1 MVAQQASEIA
11 SRNLCGRYAV
21 ASAAKGKHLMAMGI
35 FNRKKEDGSPSDP
48 VAPAKASP
56 TGGPAPTPSARDT
69 DIGVPP
75 FRPAAKEAPM
85 ITPAPKPNAAPA
97 TPSVVGPRPAP
108 IATSPARPIGR
119 IEPSERRTLVVGR
132 GISLQGTVADAERL
146 VVEGTVE
153 SQMIQA
159 AELFVAGSGVFKGE
173 VEVEDAEIAGAFD
186 GTITARGS
194 LIIRTTG
201 KISGVARCRKLSVE
215 EGGQVSGK
223 MEMLTD
229 AAALVSPARLPTQSV
244 PADA

>member
-1 MVAQQASEIA
+1 
-11 SRNLCGRYAV
+11 
-21 ASAAKGKHLMAMGI
+21 MAMGI
-35 FNRKKEDGSPSDP
+35 FNRKKEDGSPADS
-48 VAPAKASP
+48 APAKASP
-56 TGGPAPTPSARDT
+56 TAGAPAPAAPASAGSANRDP

-75 FRPAAKEAPM
+75 FRPAPKETVSM
-85 ITPAPKPNAAPA
+85 TPAPKPNAPPA
-97 TPSVVGPRPAP
+97 APSVLGPRPAP
-108 IATSPARPIGR
+108 IATAPSRPVGR

-153 SQMIQA
+153 SQMIAA

-201 KISGVARCRKLSVE
+201 RISGTARCRKLSVE

>member
-1 MVAQQASEIA
+1 
-11 SRNLCGRYAV
+11 
-21 ASAAKGKHLMAMGI
+21 MAMGI
-35 FNRKKEDGSPSDP
+35 FNRKKEDGSPADP
-48 VAPAKASP
+48 ATAKATPTGAPAA
-56 TGGPAPTPSARDT
+56 APTTAAPAAAPVQAARDS

-75 FRPAAKEAPM
+75 FRPAPKDTAM
-85 ITPAPKPNAAPA
+85 MTPAPKPNAAPA
-97 TPSVVGPRPAP
+97 APSVVGPRPAP
-108 IATSPARPIGR
+108 IATSPARPVGR

-153 SQMIQA
+153 SQMIHA

-201 KISGVARCRKLSVE
+201 KISGTARCRKLSVE

-229 AAALVSPARLPTQSV
+229 AAALVSPARIPSQSV

>member
-1 MVAQQASEIA
+1 
-11 SRNLCGRYAV
+11 
-21 ASAAKGKHLMAMGI
+21 MAMGI
-35 FNRKKEDGSPSDP
+35 FNRRKEDGSPADP
-48 VAPAKASP
+48 APAKAP
-56 TGGPAPTPSARDT
+56 TASTPAAPAATAARDS

-75 FRPAAKEAPM
+75 FRPAPKD
-85 ITPAPKPNAAPA
+85 TPAMTAAPKPNAAPA
-97 TPSVVGPRPAP
+97 NPPVLGPRPAP
-108 IATSPARPIGR
+108 IATSPQRPAGR

-194 LIIRTTG
+194 LIIRATG
-201 KISGVARCRKLSVE
+201 KISGMARCRKLSVE

-229 AAALVSPARLPTQSV
+229 AAALVSPSRLPSPAV

>member
-1 MVAQQASEIA
+1 MT
-11 SRNLCGRYAV
+11 
-21 ASAAKGKHLMAMGI
+21 
-35 FNRKKEDGSPSDP
+35 
-48 VAPAKASP
+48 PA
-56 TGGPAPTPSARDT
+56 
-69 DIGVPP
+69 
-75 FRPAAKEAPM
+75 
-85 ITPAPKPNAAPA
+85 APKPNAAPA
-97 TPSVVGPRPAP
+97 GQPVSGPRPAP
-108 IATSPARPIGR
+108 IATSPSRPGGR

-153 SQMIQA
+153 SQMIHA

-194 LIIRTTG
+194 LTIRATG
-201 KISGVARCRKLSVE
+201 RISGVARCRKLSVE

-223 MEMLTD
+223 MEMLNDT
-229 AAALVSPARLPTQSV
+229 AALVSPARIPTQSV

>member
-1 MVAQQASEIA
+1 
-11 SRNLCGRYAV
+11 
-21 ASAAKGKHLMAMGI
+21 MAMGI
-35 FNRKKEDGSPSDP
+35 FNRKKEDGSPADP
-48 VAPAKASP
+48 APAKASP
-56 TGGPAPTPSARDT
+56 AGAPAPAAPASAAAARDS

-75 FRPAAKEAPM
+75 FRPAPKETSM
-85 ITPAPKPNAAPA
+85 TPAPKPNAAARRAFRDSARARRRSP
-97 TPSVVGPRPAP
+97 PRRR
-108 IATSPARPIGR
+108 RPVGR

-132 GISLQGTVADAERL
+132 GISLQGTVTDAERL

-153 SQMIQA
+153 LQMIAA

-201 KISGVARCRKLSVE
+201 RISGTARCRKLSVE

-229 AAALVSPARLPTQSV
+229 AAALVSPARLPTPSV

>member
-1 MVAQQASEIA
+1 
-11 SRNLCGRYAV
+11 
-21 ASAAKGKHLMAMGI
+21 MAMGI
-35 FNRKKEDGSPSDP
+35 FNRKKEDGPPADAAATK
-48 VAPAKASP
+48 APAA
-56 TGGPAPTPSARDT
+56 PAAAAAPPQAPPAARDH

-75 FRPAAKEAPM
+75 FRPAMKETSVM
-85 ITPAPKPNAAPA
+85 TPAPKPNAAPA
-97 TPSVVGPRPAP
+97 APSVTGPRPAP
-108 IATSPARPIGR
+108 IATAPARPVGR

-153 SQMIQA
+153 SQMIAA

-201 KISGVARCRKLSVE
+201 KISGTARCRKLSVE

-229 AAALVSPARLPTQSV
+229 AAVLVSPARMPTQSV

>member
-1 MVAQQASEIA
+1 
-11 SRNLCGRYAV
+11 
-21 ASAAKGKHLMAMGI
+21 MAMGI
-35 FNRKKEDGSPSDP
+35 FNRKKEDGSPTDP
-48 VAPAKASP
+48 APAKASP
-56 TGGPAPTPSARDT
+56 AGAPVPAAPASAPAARDF

-75 FRPAAKEAPM
+75 FRPAPKETSM
-85 ITPAPKPNAAPA
+85 TSAPKPNSPPA
-97 TPSVVGPRPAP
+97 TPSVTGPRPAP
-108 IATSPARPIGR
+108 IATTPSRPVGR

-132 GISLQGTVADAERL
+132 GISLQGTVTDAERL

-153 SQMIQA
+153 SQMIAA

-201 KISGVARCRKLSVE
+201 RISGTARCRKLSVE

-223 MEMLTD
+223 MDMLTD
-229 AAALVSPARLPTQSV
+229 AAALVSPARLPTTSV

>member
-1 MVAQQASEIA
+1 
-11 SRNLCGRYAV
+11 
-21 ASAAKGKHLMAMGI
+21 MAMGI
-35 FNRKKEDGSPSDP
+35 FNRKKEDGSPADP
-48 VAPAKASP
+48 ASAKAPLAAGVSAAGVPAAAAPPPAAPA
-56 TGGPAPTPSARDT
+56 ARDP

-75 FRPAAKEAPM
+75 FRPASKETSM
-85 ITPAPKPNAAPA
+85 MTSAPKPSAAPA
-97 TPSVVGPRPAP
+97 APSVTGPRPAP
-108 IATSPARPIGR
+108 IATAPARPIGR

-153 SQMIQA
+153 SQMIAA

-194 LIIRTTG
+194 LIIRSTG
-201 KISGVARCRKLSVE
+201 RISGVARCRKLSVE

-229 AAALVSPARLPTQSV
+229 AAALVSPARLPTPAV

>member
-1 MVAQQASEIA
+1 
-11 SRNLCGRYAV
+11 
-21 ASAAKGKHLMAMGI
+21 MAMGI
-35 FNRKKEDGSPSDP
+35 FNRKKEDGSPADP
-48 VAPAKASP
+48 APARASP
-56 TGGPAPTPSARDT
+56 AGAPAPAAALSAARDS

-75 FRPAAKEAPM
+75 FRPAAPKETSM
-85 ITPAPKPNAAPA
+85 TPAPKPSSPPA
-97 TPSVVGPRPAP
+97 TPSVSGPRPAP
-108 IATSPARPIGR
+108 IATTPARPVGR

-132 GISLQGTVADAERL
+132 GISLQGTVTDAERL

-153 SQMIQA
+153 SQMIAA

-201 KISGVARCRKLSVE
+201 RISGTARCRKLSVE

-223 MEMLTD
+223 MDMLTD
-229 AAALVSPARLPTQSV
+229 AAALVSPARLPTTSV

>member
-1 MVAQQASEIA
+1 
-11 SRNLCGRYAV
+11 
-21 ASAAKGKHLMAMGI
+21 MAMGI
-35 FNRKKEDGSPSDP
+35 FNRKKEDGSPADP
-48 VAPAKASP
+48 APAKA
-56 TGGPAPTPSARDT
+56 PSAAAPASAPASAAAPPAAAAVARDS

-75 FRPAAKEAPM
+75 FRPAPKDATSM
-85 ITPAPKPNAAPA
+85 TPAPKPNAAPA
-97 TPSVVGPRPAP
+97 APSSLGPRPAP
-108 IATSPARPIGR
+108 IATPSRPAGR

-153 SQMIQA
+153 SQMIHA

-186 GTITARGS
+186 GTITARGA

-201 KISGVARCRKLSVE
+201 RISGMARCRKLSVE

-229 AAALVSPARLPTQSV
+229 TTALVAPARIPTPAV

>member
-1 MVAQQASEIA
+1 
-11 SRNLCGRYAV
+11 
-21 ASAAKGKHLMAMGI
+21 MAMGI
-35 FNRKKEDGSPSDP
+35 FNRKKEDGSPADP
-48 VAPAKASP
+48 APARAQQAAAAPALVASS
-56 TGGPAPTPSARDT
+56 AAAAAAARDS
-69 DIGVPP
+69 DNAVPP
-75 FRPAAKEAPM
+75 FRPAQKEPATM
-85 ITPAPKPNAAPA
+85 TPAPKPSAAPA
-97 TPSVVGPRPAP
+97 APSVSGPRPAP
-108 IATSPARPIGR
+108 IATAPSPRPAGR

-153 SQMIQA
+153 SQMIAA

-194 LIIRTTG
+194 LVIRTTG
-201 KISGVARCRKLSVE
+201 RISGVARCRKLSVE

-223 MEMLTD
+223 MEMLNDT
-229 AAALVSPARLPTQSV
+229 AALVTPARIPTPSV

>member
-1 MVAQQASEIA
+1 
-11 SRNLCGRYAV
+11 
-21 ASAAKGKHLMAMGI
+21 MAIGI
-35 FNRKKEDGSPSDP
+35 FNRRKEDGSPADP
-48 VAPAKASP
+48 ALSGAPAA
-56 TGGPAPTPSARDT
+56 TVHAVRDP

-75 FRPAAKEAPM
+75 YRPATKDNAAM
-85 ITPAPKPNAAPA
+85 TPAAPRPGAAPA
-97 TPSVVGPRPAP
+97 APSMGGARLAP
-108 IATSPARPIGR
+108 IATQLSRPGGR
-119 IEPSERRTLVVGR
+119 VEPSERRTLVVGR

-173 VEVEDAEIAGAFD
+173 VEVEDAEIAGTFD
-186 GTITARGS
+186 GIITARGS
-194 LIIRTTG
+194 LVIRTTG
-201 KISGVARCRKLSVE
+201 RISGTARCRKLSVE

-229 AAALVSPARLPTQSV
+229 AAALVSPARIPSQSV

>member
-1 MVAQQASEIA
+1 
-11 SRNLCGRYAV
+11 
-21 ASAAKGKHLMAMGI
+21 MAMGI
-35 FNRKKEDGSPSDP
+35 FNRKKEDGPSPDP
-48 VAPAKASP
+48 SQAKASASGVP
-56 TGGPAPTPSARDT
+56 SGAATPPASSMRDP

-75 FRPAAKEAPM
+75 FRPAAKDSQTM
-85 ITPAPKPNAAPA
+85 TPAPKPSAAPA
-97 TPSVVGPRPAP
+97 APSMIGPRPAP
-108 IATSPARPIGR
+108 IATAPARPLGR

-194 LIIRTTG
+194 LILRTTG
-201 KISGVARCRKLSVE
+201 RSSGTARCRKLSVE

-229 AAALVSPARLPTQSV
+229 TAALVSPARLPTPSV

>member
-1 MVAQQASEIA
+1 
-11 SRNLCGRYAV
+11 
-21 ASAAKGKHLMAMGI
+21 MAMGI
-35 FNRKKEDGSPSDP
+35 FNRKKEDGSPVDP
-48 VAPAKASP
+48 ATARASPPGAPAPAAPPS
-56 TGGPAPTPSARDT
+56 TGLAAARDP

-75 FRPAAKEAPM
+75 FRPASKETVTMSA
-85 ITPAPKPNAAPA
+85 APKPNSPPAAP
-97 TPSVVGPRPAP
+97 SVTGPRPAP
-108 IATSPARPIGR
+108 IATSPSRPAGR

-153 SQMIQA
+153 SQMIHA

-201 KISGVARCRKLSVE
+201 RISGNARCRKLSVE
-215 EGGQVSGK
+215 EGGQVSGR
-223 MEMLTD
+223 MEMLTE
-229 AAALVSPARLPTQSV
+229 AAALASPARLPTPSV

>member
-1 MVAQQASEIA
+1 
-11 SRNLCGRYAV
+11 
-21 ASAAKGKHLMAMGI
+21 MAMGI
-35 FNRKKEDGSPSDP
+35 FNRKKEDGSPADP
-48 VAPAKASP
+48 ATAKATPTGAPAA
-56 TGGPAPTPSARDT
+56 APTTAAPAAAPVQAARDS

-75 FRPAAKEAPM
+75 FRPAPKDTAM
-85 ITPAPKPNAAPA
+85 MTPAPKPNAAPA
-97 TPSVVGPRPAP
+97 APSVVGPRPAP
-108 IATSPARPIGR
+108 IATSPARPVGR

-153 SQMIQA
+153 SQMIHA

-201 KISGVARCRKLSVE
+201 KISGTARCRKLSVE

-229 AAALVSPARLPTQSV
+229 AAALVSPARI
-244 PADA
+244 PAQPV

>member
-1 MVAQQASEIA
+1 MMNS
-11 SRNLCGRYAV
+11 
-21 ASAAKGKHLMAMGI
+21 
-35 FNRKKEDGSPSDP
+35 
-48 VAPAKASP
+48 
-56 TGGPAPTPSARDT
+56 
-69 DIGVPP
+69 
-75 FRPAAKEAPM
+75 
-85 ITPAPKPNAAPA
+85 APKPSAAPA
-97 TPSVVGPRPAP
+97 APSVSGPRPAP
-108 IATSPARPIGR
+108 IATAPARPVGR

-201 KISGVARCRKLSVE
+201 KISGTARCRKLSVE

-229 AAALVSPARLPTQSV
+229 AAALVSPARVPTQSV

>member
-1 MVAQQASEIA
+1 
-11 SRNLCGRYAV
+11 
-21 ASAAKGKHLMAMGI
+21 MAMGI
-35 FNRKKEDGSPSDP
+35 FNRRKEDGSLADA
-48 VAPAKASP
+48 APAKASP
-56 TGGPAPTPSARDT
+56 TGAPAAATVQAARDP

-75 FRPAAKEAPM
+75 FRPAPKDSSM
-85 ITPAPKPNAAPA
+85 MTSAPKPTAAPA
-97 TPSVVGPRPAP
+97 SPSVAGPRPAP
-108 IATSPARPIGR
+108 IATGPSRSVGR
-119 IEPSERRTLVVGR
+119 VVEPSERRTLVVGR
-132 GISLQGTVADAERL
+132 GINLQGTVADAERL

-201 KISGVARCRKLSVE
+201 RISGTARCRKLSVE

-223 MEMLTD
+223 MEMLND
-229 AAALVSPARLPTQSV
+229 AAALVSPARIPTPSV

>member
-1 MVAQQASEIA
+1 
-11 SRNLCGRYAV
+11 
-21 ASAAKGKHLMAMGI
+21 MGI
-35 FNRKKEDGSPSDP
+35 FNRKKEDGSPADP
-48 VAPAKASP
+48 AQAKAAPAGAAPAAAPPPASA
-56 TGGPAPTPSARDT
+56 TRDP

-75 FRPAAKEAPM
+75 FRPATKDNSM
-85 ITPAPKPNAAPA
+85 MNSAPKPSAAPA
-97 TPSVVGPRPAP
+97 VPSVSGPRPAP
-108 IATSPARPIGR
+108 IATAPARPVGR

-153 SQMIQA
+153 SQMIHA

-201 KISGVARCRKLSVE
+201 KISGTARCRKLSVE

-223 MEMLTD
+223 MEMLTE
-229 AAALVSPARLPTQSV
+229 AAALVSPARIPTQSV

>member
-1 MVAQQASEIA
+1 
-11 SRNLCGRYAV
+11 
-21 ASAAKGKHLMAMGI
+21 MAMGI
-35 FNRKKEDGSPSDP
+35 FNRKKEDGSPADP
-48 VAPAKASP
+48 APARAQQAAAAPALVASS
-56 TGGPAPTPSARDT
+56 AAAAAAARDS

-75 FRPAAKEAPM
+75 FRPAQKEPATM
-85 ITPAPKPNAAPA
+85 TPAPKPSAVPAAP
-97 TPSVVGPRPAP
+97 SVSGPRPAP
-108 IATSPARPIGR
+108 IATAPSPRPAGR

-153 SQMIQA
+153 SQMIAA

-194 LIIRTTG
+194 LVIRTTG
-201 KISGVARCRKLSVE
+201 RISGVARCRKLSVE

-223 MEMLTD
+223 MEMLNDT
-229 AAALVSPARLPTQSV
+229 AALVTPARIPTPSV

>member
-1 MVAQQASEIA
+1 
-11 SRNLCGRYAV
+11 
-21 ASAAKGKHLMAMGI
+21 MAMGI
-35 FNRKKEDGSPSDP
+35 FNRKKEDGSPADP
-48 VAPAKASP
+48 APARAQQAAAAPALVASS
-56 TGGPAPTPSARDT
+56 AAAAAARDS

-75 FRPAAKEAPM
+75 FRPAQKEPATM
-85 ITPAPKPNAAPA
+85 TPAPKPSAVPAAP
-97 TPSVVGPRPAP
+97 SVSGPRPAP
-108 IATSPARPIGR
+108 IATAPSPRPAGR

-153 SQMIQA
+153 SQMIAA

-194 LIIRTTG
+194 LVIRTTG
-201 KISGVARCRKLSVE
+201 RISGVARCRKLSVE

-223 MEMLTD
+223 MEMLNDT
-229 AAALVSPARLPTQSV
+229 AALVTPARIPTPSV

>member
-1 MVAQQASEIA
+1 
-11 SRNLCGRYAV
+11 
-21 ASAAKGKHLMAMGI
+21 MAMGI
-35 FNRKKEDGSPSDP
+35 FNRKKEDGSPADP
-48 VAPAKASP
+48 ATAKATPTGAPAA
-56 TGGPAPTPSARDT
+56 APTTAAPAATPVQAARDS

-75 FRPAAKEAPM
+75 FRPAPKDTAM
-85 ITPAPKPNAAPA
+85 MTPAPKPNAAPA
-97 TPSVVGPRPAP
+97 APSVVGPRPAP
-108 IATSPARPIGR
+108 IATSPARPVGR

-153 SQMIQA
+153 SQMIHA

-201 KISGVARCRKLSVE
+201 KISGTARCRKLSVE

-229 AAALVSPARLPTQSV
+229 AAALVSPARIPSQSV

>member
-1 MVAQQASEIA
+1 
-11 SRNLCGRYAV
+11 
-21 ASAAKGKHLMAMGI
+21 MAMGI
-35 FNRKKEDGSPSDP
+35 FNRKKEDGSPADP
-48 VAPAKASP
+48 ASAKAAPAA
-56 TGGPAPTPSARDT
+56 GAPAPSPAGAPAAARDP

-75 FRPAAKEAPM
+75 FRPATKENPM
-85 ITPAPKPNAAPA
+85 MNSAPKPNAAPA
-97 TPSVVGPRPAP
+97 APSVSGPRPAP
-108 IATSPARPIGR
+108 IATSPARPLGR

-201 KISGVARCRKLSVE
+201 KISGTARCRKLSVE

-229 AAALVSPARLPTQSV
+229 AAALVSPARIPTQSV

>member
-1 MVAQQASEIA
+1 
-11 SRNLCGRYAV
+11 
-21 ASAAKGKHLMAMGI
+21 MAMGI
-35 FNRKKEDGSPSDP
+35 FNRKKEEGP
-48 VAPAKASP
+48 VADPASAKAPP
-56 TGGPAPTPSARDT
+56 TAAPATPAAAAPPPPAPPAARDP

-75 FRPAAKEAPM
+75 FRPATKDAPAM
-85 ITPAPKPNAAPA
+85 TPAPKPNAAPA
-97 TPSVVGPRPAP
+97 APSVMGPRPAP
-108 IATSPARPIGR
+108 IATAPARPVGR

-153 SQMIQA
+153 SQMIHA

-201 KISGVARCRKLSVE
+201 KISGTARCRKLSVE

-223 MEMLTD
+223 MEMLND
-229 AAALVSPARLPTQSV
+229 AAALVSPSRMPLPSV